1 MPKQILIATTL
12 LLLLPTF
19 VFATNLWYN
28 GDWNFQTGLSNGSN
42 YQFQDAWIFDDFV
55 APASW
60 QVSGLF
66 SNNFSLPGTV
76 GASARWEIRS
86 GVSSGV
92 GGILVAGG
100 TSTAFAIPT
109 GRVSF
114 QQTEYTILV
123 TGLSIGLAPGHY
135 WLSVAPIDS
144 GTGSNPFV
152 SSTNGANCMGSPCGN
167 NGGAFYYEPPN
178 PPVHY

>member
-66 SNNFSLPGTV
+66 SNNFFLPGTV

-100 TSTAFAIPT
+100 ASTFFSIPPVP
-109 GRVSF
+109 VSF
-114 QQTEYTILV
+114 QKTKYTILSPL
-123 TGLSIGLAPGHY
+123 LSISPPPSPYSPPHAP
-135 WLSVAPIDS
+135 
-144 GTGSNPFV
+144 T
-152 SSTNGANCMGSPCGN
+152 SP
-167 NGGAFYYEPPN
+167 
-178 PPVHY
+178 